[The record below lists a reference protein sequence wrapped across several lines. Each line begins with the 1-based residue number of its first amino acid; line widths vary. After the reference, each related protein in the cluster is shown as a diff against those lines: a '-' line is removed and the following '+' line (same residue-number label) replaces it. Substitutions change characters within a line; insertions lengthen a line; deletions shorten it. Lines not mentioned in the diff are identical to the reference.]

1 MHHMAKAQTVL
12 LVEGMKPVAERLA
25 PVLDRAGYH
34 VVMARTRKAALTK
47 VVETRPVAIVLDTP
61 SLRFDAPRFCSAL
74 AENQSGLPLLVLL
87 AKGEKVKEGLTGDDY
102 LWHPFSA
109 SALIKHIAALLSNV
123 LQIGE
128 VVFNVGRAAV
138 VYGDRKRHLTPKQA
152 RLLETF
158 MRHEG
163 QVLTRAFLMKQVWD
177 TDYLGD
183 TRTLDVH
190 VSWLRKAIEKNPSS
204 PVYLRT
210 IRGVGYCFED
220 PEQ

>member
-1 MHHMAKAQTVL
+1 
-12 LVEGMKPVAERLA
+12 MKI
-25 PVLDRAGYH
+25 D
-34 VVMARTRKAALTK
+34 K
-47 VVETRPVAIVLDTP
+47 VIASP
-61 SLRFDAPRFCSAL
+61 
-74 AENQSGLPLLVLL
+74 
-87 AKGEKVKEGLTGDDY
+87 GLTGFYNDDQEAIRRGAEEDGFVY
-102 LWHPFSA
+102 LGEPVTPGFTSIRQRGESVSIMLVLDDGQVAFGDCASVQYAGVCDRDPPFSA
-109 SALIKHIAALLSNV
+109 SALTKHIAALLSNV

-128 VVFNVGRAAV
+128 VVFNVRRAAV
-138 VYGDRKRHLTPKQA
+138 VYGGRKRHLTPKQA

-190 VSWLRKAIEKNPSS
+190 VSWLRKAIEKNPGS

-210 IRGVGYCFED
+210 IRGVGYCFEE

>member
-12 LVEGMKPVAERLA
+12 LVEGMRPVAERLA
-25 PVLDRAGYH
+25 PVLDQAGYH
-34 VVMARTRKAALTK
+34 VVTARTRKAALTK
-47 VVETRPVAIVLDTP
+47 VQETRPVVIVLDTP

-74 AENQSGLPLLVLL
+74 GENQFGLPLLVLL
-87 AKGEKVKEGLTGDDY
+87 AKGEEIEEGLAGDDY
-102 LWHPFSA
+102 LWYPFSA
-109 SALIKHIAALLSNV
+109 SVLIKHIVALLSNV
-123 LQIGE
+123 LQIGD
-128 VVFNVGRAAV
+128 VIFNVSRAAV
-138 VYGDRKRHLTPKQA
+138 VYGNRKRHLTPKQA
-152 RLLETF
+152 RLLEIF

-190 VSWLRKAIEKNPSS
+190 VSWLRKAIEEDPSS

-210 IRGVGYCFED
+210 IRGVGYCFEE
-220 PEQ
+220 PGQ